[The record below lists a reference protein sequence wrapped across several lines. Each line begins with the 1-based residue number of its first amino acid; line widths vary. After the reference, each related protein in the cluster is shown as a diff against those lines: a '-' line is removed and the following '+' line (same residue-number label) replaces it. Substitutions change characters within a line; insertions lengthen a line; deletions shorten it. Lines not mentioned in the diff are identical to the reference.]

1 MRGFLP
7 ISTMSDLQSYPQFYI
22 LYGIVTIYTQ
32 YYPVLVICGV
42 IAKNE
47 IIIIIIIILITFE
60 SPVALS
66 LRHGQSWACCFHLPL
81 QQDCGLIWTAC
92 FTLQDRTAPG
102 SVLAEMMP

>member
-1 MRGFLP
+1 
-7 ISTMSDLQSYPQFYI
+7 MSDLQSYPQFYI

-47 IIIIIIIILITFE
+47 IIIIIIIIIVIITIIILITFE